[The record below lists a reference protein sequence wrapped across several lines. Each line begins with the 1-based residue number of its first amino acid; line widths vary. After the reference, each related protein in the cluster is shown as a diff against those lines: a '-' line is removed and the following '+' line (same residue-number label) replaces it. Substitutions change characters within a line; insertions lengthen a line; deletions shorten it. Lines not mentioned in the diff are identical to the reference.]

1 MSDITS
7 YVEHPCT
14 LAVPGWEIPA
24 ALTLPAAVIPRQALR
39 SARDEGSEAT
49 KDLLSAS
56 ASVPSAILLVPGSL
70 FSDVNGDYP
79 AWNSFPHVYAHL
91 AHQLAARGHA
101 VYRFAK
107 LGPGTGSVATD
118 ATDAAKIRTWDGR
131 LVIATAALDAMRR
144 ELATRGIRAAKTIVA
159 GHSEGA
165 VVVSR
170 LAVSE
175 RASDLDGVV
184 LLAGPSI
191 GILGIMREQVGVMTP
206 PDQRDE
212 SLRRLD
218 IAIDC
223 IRRGEPIPAELATGA
238 PMGASA
244 LASMPDEGRRYMRE
258 VDATDPKEL
267 AARMTQPVLVV
278 QGGNDGS
285 VPTHHGEILRD
296 ILRARGDGAARTEYL
311 FVPEV
316 THMFKVVPPGLS
328 GPELFGYPGET
339 DPRVADG
346 IDGWIGGIRTEISP

>member
-1 MSDITS
+1 MNDITS
-7 YVEHPCT
+7 YVEHSCT

-24 ALTLPAAVIPRQALR
+24 ALTLSSQSDAGAP
-39 SARDEGSEAT
+39 
-49 KDLLSAS
+49 
-56 ASVPSAILLVPGSL
+56 PSAILLVPGSL

-107 LGPGTGSVATD
+107 LGPGTGSVTTDTTEAT
-118 ATDAAKIRTWDGR
+118 KIRTWDGR
-131 LVIATAALDAMRR
+131 LTIATAALDAMRR
-144 ELATRGIRAAKTIVA
+144 ELAAHGAPATKTIVA

-165 VVVSR
+165 VVASR

-191 GILGIMREQVGVMTP
+191 GILGVMREQVGMMTP
-206 PDQRDE
+206 PDQRDDAI
-212 SLRRLD
+212 RRLD

-223 IRRGEPIPAELATGA
+223 IRRGEPIPPELATGA

-267 AARMTQPVLVV
+267 AACMTQPVLVV

-285 VPTHHGEILRD
+285 VPTHHGETLRD
-296 ILRARGDGAARTEYL
+296 ILLARDNGSARTEYL
-311 FVPEV
+311 FVPEA
-316 THMFKVVPPGLS
+316 THMFKLVPAGLS
-328 GPELFGYPGET
+328 GPEMFGYPGET
-339 DPRVADG
+339 DPRVTDG
-346 IDGWIGGIRTEISP
+346 IDGWIRRIKTRISP